1 MSGTVERKDDF
12 VVKDAAG
19 RERLQC
25 AALTI
30 IPDSGTAARDSVL
43 CLGTV
48 NDKFLKCRINDQP
61 AGRGRSAALSHRLDA
76 AAVSAA
82 VNRLF
87 RFAVLVRLR
96 LLPLLLLLRLRDRFR
111 RRRRKVRNVGGFV
124 HLLLLRL
131 RDRLRRRRR
140 KVRSAVGFVRLIQTL
155 HRPRRQLLCKLQ
167 VSLAASFQGQ
177 REEPLCPLP

>member
-76 AAVSAA
+76 AAVGAAVKHGPIPVRRPRQAAFVAAAAVAAVAVAGPAPSAA
-82 VNRLF
+82 
-87 RFAVLVRLR
+87 AQ
-96 LLPLLLLLRLRDRFR
+96 D
-111 RRRRKVRNVGGFV
+111 
-124 HLLLLRL
+124 
-131 RDRLRRRRR
+131 
-140 KVRSAVGFVRLIQTL
+140 
-155 HRPRRQLLCKLQ
+155 
-167 VSLAASFQGQ
+167 
-177 REEPLCPLP
+177 

>member
-96 LLPLLLLLRLRDRFR
+96 LLPLLLLLRLRDW
-111 RRRRKVRNVGGFV
+111 
-124 HLLLLRL
+124 
-131 RDRLRRRRR
+131 LRRRRR
-140 KVRSAVGFVRLIQTL
+140 RIRNAVGFIRFVQTL
-155 HRPRRQLLCKLQ
+155 HRPRCQLLGKFQ
-167 VSLAASFQGQ
+167 VSLAASVQSQ
-177 REEPLCPLP
+177 REEPLCLLA